1 MGRRKPYGEPLF
13 EMPAESERGAAASRE
28 QEHEQYY
35 RLTASVWPALEAIMR
50 SSSSQVP
57 GAPVDTSQLDVF
69 EAHVSLSSPE
79 IAVISTDTLTGRDF
93 TRTIADKALWSALVL
108 EYRRENQ
115 PVEGKT
121 TFSVVVDHTDRGAA
135 FF

>member
-1 MGRRKPYGEPLF
+1 M
-13 EMPAESERGAAASRE
+13 
-28 QEHEQYY
+28 
-35 RLTASVWPALEAIMR
+35 
-50 SSSSQVP
+50 
-57 GAPVDTSQLDVF
+57 DTSQLDVF